1 MKKLMLYIL
10 GFVFV
15 FFTYSCEEKET
26 YAEFI
31 PIPSTENGEKLVEN
45 TDLFA
50 SVYSD
55 TTYALVNGVDVTE
68 MAYLSAK
75 GLAMR
80 LFLFEVDLS
89 APEISIQ
96 SSLPHN
102 NYEFAMQPM
111 TEQASAVDSE
121 ETFVWGGTNGDFYN
135 MNTGVPR
142 GLYVRD
148 GLVLKNTFDSNDRS
162 FFAVTN
168 DGKAAVGS
176 VDDYP
181 QMKDDIKEAVGGSV
195 RLVRN
200 GVVVTQTDNSV
211 EPRTA
216 IGISEDR
223 NKVYILVVDGR
234 NFSYSNGMTYTEL
247 GQCLSALG
255 AYEAINLDGGGSS
268 TFFIRNTPD
277 FTESR
282 FELRNWPTDRGGQER
297 AVANGLLIVG
307 KN

>member
-15 FFTYSCEEKET
+15 LFIHSCEEKET

-50 SVYSD
+50 SIYRD
-55 TTYALVNGVDVTE
+55 TTYSLVNGVDVTE
-68 MAYLSAK
+68 MAYLSVK

-89 APEISIQ
+89 VPGVTLQ
-96 SSLPHN
+96 SSLPYN
-102 NYEFAMQPM
+102 KYEFAMQPM
-111 TEQASAVDSE
+111 TEQALAVDSE

-148 GLVLKNTFDSNDRS
+148 GLVLKNAFDSGDRS
-162 FFAVTN
+162 FFAITDN
-168 DGKAAVGS
+168 GKAAVGS

-195 RLVRN
+195 WLVRN
-200 GVVVTQTDNSV
+200 GVVVAQTNNSV

-216 IGISEDR
+216 IGISEDQ
-223 NKVYILVVDGR
+223 NKVFIMVIDGR

-255 AYEAINLDGGGSS
+255 AHEAINLDGGGSS

-277 FTESR
+277 FTEDR
-282 FELRNWPTDRGGQER
+282 FELVNWPSDRGGKER
-297 AVANGLLIVG
+297 AVANGLFIVSE
-307 KN
+307 N